1 MTKRKNAV
9 EELFELSVDERV
21 QLVRDIALRSHK
33 DAIDLN
39 ACRAQIETIPR
50 SFFKDVQV
58 ARAALQ
64 VDRSLVE
71 RVLMISE
78 SALGIVKFPNDRH
91 AHVAMSLLKDAAV
104 FEELA
109 RGGNAQGLKNA
120 QVALDAALEDWRR
133 DLIKHYRDKFVAHR
147 VEPKPDKPIPELD
160 YLLTISGRVVF
171 MLAQLATGAGYPIDQ
186 KKLDSYGH
194 FLNAQAFWR
203 PWLPSHLQ

>member
-39 ACRAQIETIPR
+39 ACRALIETIPR

-120 QVALDAALEDWRR
+120 QVA
-133 DLIKHYRDKFVAHR
+133 
-147 VEPKPDKPIPELD
+147 
-160 YLLTISGRVVF
+160 
-171 MLAQLATGAGYPIDQ
+171 
-186 KKLDSYGH
+186 
-194 FLNAQAFWR
+194 
-203 PWLPSHLQ
+203 

>member
-1 MTKRKNAV
+1 
-9 EELFELSVDERV
+9 
-21 QLVRDIALRSHK
+21 
-33 DAIDLN
+33 
-39 ACRAQIETIPR
+39 
-50 SFFKDVQV
+50 
-58 ARAALQ
+58 
-64 VDRSLVE
+64 
-71 RVLMISE
+71 MISE

-171 MLAQLATGAGYPIDQ
+171 MLAQLASGAGYPIDQ
-186 KKLDSYGH
+186 KKLDSDGH